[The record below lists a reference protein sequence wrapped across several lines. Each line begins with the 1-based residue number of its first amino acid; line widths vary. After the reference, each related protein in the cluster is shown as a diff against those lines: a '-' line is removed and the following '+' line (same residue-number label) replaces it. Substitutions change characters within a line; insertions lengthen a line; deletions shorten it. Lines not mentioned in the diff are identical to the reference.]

1 MTAVKCKGST
11 WAKLLAYKNSPQ
23 YTNRVVAAYAIRA
36 LFRNVGRW
44 SSL

>member
-1 MTAVKCKGST
+1 MTAVNAA

-23 YTNRVVAAYAIRA
+23 YNNRVVAAFALRA